1 MCMFY
6 PKFHC
11 ELNYIESFWAEAK
24 RYSRLH
30 CDYTF
35 KGLQEVVPR
44 ALGSV
49 SLTKIRRF
57 ARRSE
62 RYMSAYKLGLTGKAA
77 VFAVKKYRSHRRVP
91 TSVLEEFGNVN
102 QQQ

>member
-11 ELNYIESFWAEAK
+11 ELNYIEYFWAEAK

-30 CDYTF
+30 CNYSF
-35 KGLQEVVPR
+35 EHLKEVVPR
-44 ALGSV
+44 ALDSI

-57 ARRSE
+57 SRRSA
-62 RYMSAYKLGLTGKAA
+62 RYISAYELGLSGKAA
-77 VFAVKKYRSHRRVP
+77 VFAVKWYRSYRRVLAIA
-91 TSVLEEFGNVN
+91 LEEFGDVM
-102 QQQ
+102 